1 MRVPR
6 NHTGAIIRKGVAFFL
21 GMLVCSWPAGILAGP
36 LNLPEEVGLPGRRE
50 GGGTRGECLR
60 GRKLTAIMPKSN
72 KGKTISA
79 YPTFFVYVPA
89 SLQSWADTVK
99 GAEFGIEDEY
109 GNEIYSDVVTLPS
122 DYGIV
127 SVSIPSTEDVQKL
140 EVGKNYTWYF
150 HVICD
155 WENNPLDRSSIHYV
169 ESRIRRV
176 QASDELARG
185 LKEKSARDRVDM
197 YAEKGLWFDL
207 LKTLAELRRDHP
219 GDLLLAAEWARL
231 FRNDRVQLSDLAEEP
246 LVNCCTE
253 DSRNQIISGS

>member
-1 MRVPR
+1 MGVSKK
-6 NHTGAIIRKGVAFFL
+6 HGSIIRKGVASFL
-21 GMLVCSWPAGILAGP
+21 GLLVCSWPAGILAGP
-36 LNLPEEVGLPGRRE
+36 LNLPEDVGLPGRRE

-60 GRKLTAIMPKSN
+60 GKKLTAIMPKSN
-72 KGKTISA
+72 QGKTISE

-99 GAEFGIEDEY
+99 GAEFGIEDEN
-109 GNEIYSDVVTLPS
+109 GNEIYSSVVALPS

-127 SVSIPSTEDVQKL
+127 SVSIPSTSDTQKL

-169 ESRIRRV
+169 ESRIQRV
-176 QASDELARG
+176 EASDDLALQ
-185 LKEKSARDRVDM
+185 LKQKSARDRVDM
-197 YAEKGLWFDL
+197 YAEQGMWFDL
-207 LKTLAELRRDHP
+207 LNTLAELRRDRP

-231 FRNDRVQLSDLAEEP
+231 LRHDKVQLSDLAEEP

-253 DSRNQIISGS
+253 SSSDRIISGF